1 MTKITVDFTKN
12 VRAMKPVH
20 AIGQPPII
28 GWSNDS
34 LFHFLTEAGIP
45 YSRLHDTGGAF
56 GAGRFV
62 DIPNVFRDFDADPDD
77 PASYDFTWTDPLITS
92 LVNAKVE
99 PYYRLGV
106 TIENEVW
113 RKAYYVNPPKDFTKW
128 AKICAG
134 IIRHYTR
141 GWANGFHYKMTYWE
155 IWNEPECEDRK
166 YMWTGTWEQYME
178 LYKTASKLLK
188 AEFPELA
195 ESIEFRVPDET
206 FKRHGQAVIA
216 ASLPEIKK

>member
-1 MTKITVDFTKN
+1 
-12 VRAMKPVH
+12 MKPVH

-92 LVNAKVE
+92 LINAKVE

-113 RKAYYVNPPKDFTKW
+113 RKAYYVNPPKDWNFDRQQ
-128 AKICAG
+128 IQQNEML
-134 IIRHYTR
+134 RSVP
-141 GWANGFHYKMTYWE
+141 ANLNYYYK
-155 IWNEPECEDRK
+155 
-166 YMWTGTWEQYME
+166 
-178 LYKTASKLLK
+178 SK
-188 AEFPELA
+188 ANNYFYN
-195 ESIEFRVPDET
+195 IE
-206 FKRHGQAVIA
+206 
-216 ASLPEIKK
+216 